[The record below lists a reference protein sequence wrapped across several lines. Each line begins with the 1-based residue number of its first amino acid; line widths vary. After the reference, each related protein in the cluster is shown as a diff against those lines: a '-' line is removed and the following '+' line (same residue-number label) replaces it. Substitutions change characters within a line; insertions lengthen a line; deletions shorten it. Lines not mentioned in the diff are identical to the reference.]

1 MHIVRITE
9 GEGEGEGEKVDEL
22 HIDTRFV
29 VSYRAMGLTPQ
40 QTRTVEGM
48 IRSAIDVGKR
58 IRSKEFKDLIG
69 N

>member
-1 MHIVRITE
+1 MHIARITAGVCDDE
-9 GEGEGEGEKVDEL
+9 IVDEL
-22 HIDTRFV
+22 HIDRRFIC
-29 VSYRAMGLTPQ
+29 SYKAMGLTPE

-48 IRSAIDVGKR
+48 LRSAVEVGKR